1 MQPFFNLVAKVFN
14 IVRASCK
21 CHDILREKCGAEV
34 IEALKNN
41 VISTGRGLNQEMS
54 LERPGDTRWSSH
66 YGALVNLIHMFSSII
81 DVIESI
87 IEDGLYSNQRVEANI
102 LIGLLQTFEF
112 VFDLHLMKGVL
123 GISNEL
129 S

>member
-1 MQPFFNLVAKVFN
+1 MIFFAKKGS
-14 IVRASCK
+14 AK
-21 CHDILREKCGAEV
+21 V

-41 VISTGRGLNQEMS
+41 EISTGHGLNQEMS
-54 LERPGDTRWSSH
+54 LKRPGDTCWSSH
-66 YGALVNLIHMFSSII
+66 YGALINLIHMFSSVI
-81 DVIESI
+81 DVIKTI
-87 IEDGLYSNQRVEANI
+87 IEDGLDSGQRAKANI

-112 VFDLHLMKGVL
+112 VFDLHLMKCVL